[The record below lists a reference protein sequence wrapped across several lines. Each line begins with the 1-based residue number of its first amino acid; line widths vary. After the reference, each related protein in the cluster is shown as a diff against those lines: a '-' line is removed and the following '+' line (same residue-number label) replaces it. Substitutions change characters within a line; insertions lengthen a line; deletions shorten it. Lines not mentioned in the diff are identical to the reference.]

1 MYFCFMALLKQI
13 FNFYIDSSI
22 HVALAVFAL
31 SWVTLLEFGIPYDRA
46 VLYFIFFASITGYNF
61 VKYFGLARFHH
72 RSLTNWLKLIQVFS
86 LMCFIG
92 MCYFALKLELI
103 SLVVILGFGVVTFL
117 YAIPFLPNKILY
129 DKHKNLRNVSGL
141 KVYIIALVWAG
152 VTVVL
157 PLLNN
162 HVPLDTNVVVS
173 GFQRFV
179 FVTVLMFP
187 FEIRDLNY
195 DSLKLATIP
204 QQIGIKNTKMVGV
217 LLLML
222 FFLLEF
228 LKPQLNVEHTV
239 SLLITMF
246 VTLMFLIFANRN
258 QGRYYSSFW
267 VEGIPLVWLL
277 LLLVF

>member
-1 MYFCFMALLKQI
+1 MWLWLFLPCLGSRFWNL
-13 FNFYIDSSI
+13 
-22 HVALAVFAL
+22 VFHM
-31 SWVTLLEFGIPYDRA
+31 IPA

-162 HVPLDTNVVVS
+162 HVPLDTNVVVT

-239 SLLITMF
+239 SMLITMF

>member
-1 MYFCFMALLKQI
+1 MALLKQI

-46 VLYFIFFASITGYNF
+46 VLYFIFFSSITGYNF

-86 LMCFIG
+86 LMCFIA

-157 PLLNN
+157 PILNN
-162 HVPLDTNVVVS
+162 HVPLDTNVVVT

-239 SLLITMF
+239 SMLITMF

>member
-162 HVPLDTNVVVS
+162 HVPLDTNVVVT

-239 SLLITMF
+239 SMLITMF

>member
-1 MYFCFMALLKQI
+1 MALLKQI

-31 SWVTLLEFGIPYDRA
+31 SWVTLLEFGIPYDGA

-173 GFQRFV
+173 CFQRFV

>member
-103 SLVVILGFGVVTFL
+103 SLIVILGFGVVTFL

>member
-31 SWVTLLEFGIPYDRA
+31 SWVTLLEFGIPYDEA

-157 PLLNN
+157 PILNN
-162 HVPLDTNVVVS
+162 HVPLDTNVVVT

-239 SLLITMF
+239 SMLITMF

>member
-86 LMCFIG
+86 LMCFIA

-141 KVYIIALVWAG
+141 KVYIIALVWAC

-162 HVPLDTNVVVS
+162 HVPLDTNVVVT

-239 SLLITMF
+239 SMLITMF

>member
-162 HVPLDTNVVVS
+162 HVPLDTNVVVT

>member
-31 SWVTLLEFGIPYDRA
+31 SWVTLLEFDIPYDRA

-157 PLLNN
+157 PILNN
-162 HVPLDTNVVVS
+162 HVPLDTNVVVT

-239 SLLITMF
+239 SMLITMF

>member
-1 MYFCFMALLKQI
+1 MALLKQI

-162 HVPLDTNVVVS
+162 HVPLDTNVVVT

-239 SLLITMF
+239 SMLITMF

>member
-13 FNFYIDSSI
+13 FNFYIDSCI

-31 SWVTLLEFGIPYDRA
+31 SWVTLLEFGIPYDRE

-141 KVYIIALVWAG
+141 KVYIIALVWAC

-162 HVPLDTNVVVS
+162 HVPLDTNVVVT

-204 QQIGIKNTKMVGV
+204 QQIGIKNTKIVGV

-239 SLLITMF
+239 GMLITMF

>member
-157 PLLNN
+157 PILNN
-162 HVPLDTNVVVS
+162 HVPLDTNVVVT

-217 LLLML
+217 LLLKL

-239 SLLITMF
+239 SMLITMF

>member
-1 MYFCFMALLKQI
+1 MALLKQI

-103 SLVVILGFGVVTFL
+103 SLVVILGFCVVTFL

>member
-22 HVALAVFAL
+22 HVAFAVFAL

-162 HVPLDTNVVVS
+162 HVPLDTNVVVT

-187 FEIRDLNY
+187 FEIRDLIY

>member
-1 MYFCFMALLKQI
+1 MALLKQI

-31 SWVTLLEFGIPYDRA
+31 SWVTLLEFDIPYDRA

-157 PLLNN
+157 PILNN
-162 HVPLDTNVVVS
+162 HVPLDTNVVVT

-239 SLLITMF
+239 SMLITMF

>member
-103 SLVVILGFGVVTFL
+103 SLVVLLGFGVVTFL

-162 HVPLDTNVVVS
+162 HVPLDTNVVVT

-239 SLLITMF
+239 SMLITMF

>member
-46 VLYFIFFASITGYNF
+46 VLYFIFFSSITGYNF

-162 HVPLDTNVVVS
+162 HVPLDTNVVVT

-239 SLLITMF
+239 SMLITMF

>member
-46 VLYFIFFASITGYNF
+46 VLYFIFFSSITGYNF

-141 KVYIIALVWAG
+141 KVYIIALVWAC

-162 HVPLDTNVVVS
+162 HVPLDTNVVVT

-239 SLLITMF
+239 SMLITMF

>member
-1 MYFCFMALLKQI
+1 MALLKQI

-46 VLYFIFFASITGYNF
+46 VLYFIFFSSITGYNF

-86 LMCFIG
+86 LMCFIA

-239 SLLITMF
+239 SMLITMF

>member
-1 MYFCFMALLKQI
+1 MALLKQI

-46 VLYFIFFASITGYNF
+46 VLYFIFFASITRYNF
-61 VKYFGLARFHH
+61 VKYFGLERFHH

-162 HVPLDTNVVVS
+162 HVPLDTNVVVT

-239 SLLITMF
+239 SMLITMF

>member
-1 MYFCFMALLKQI
+1 MALLKQI

-31 SWVTLLEFGIPYDRA
+31 SWVTLLEFGIPYDEA

-239 SLLITMF
+239 SMLITMF

>member
-1 MYFCFMALLKQI
+1 VYFCFMALLKQI

-31 SWVTLLEFGIPYDRA
+31 SWVTLLEFGIPYDGA
-46 VLYFIFFASITGYNF
+46 VLYFIFFSSITGYNF

-103 SLVVILGFGVVTFL
+103 SLVVLLGFGVVTFL

-157 PLLNN
+157 PILNN
-162 HVPLDTNVVVS
+162 HVPLDTNVVVT

-239 SLLITMF
+239 SMLITMF

>member
-1 MYFCFMALLKQI
+1 MALLKQI

-103 SLVVILGFGVVTFL
+103 SLVVLLGFGVVTFL

-162 HVPLDTNVVVS
+162 HVPLDTNVVVT

-239 SLLITMF
+239 SMLITMF

>member
-141 KVYIIALVWAG
+141 KVYIIALVWAC

-162 HVPLDTNVVVS
+162 HVPLDTNVVVT

>member
-1 MYFCFMALLKQI
+1 MALLKQI
-13 FNFYIDSSI
+13 FNFYIDSCI

-31 SWVTLLEFGIPYDRA
+31 SWVTLLEFGIPYDRE

-141 KVYIIALVWAG
+141 KVYIIALVWAC

-162 HVPLDTNVVVS
+162 HVPLDTNVVVT

-204 QQIGIKNTKMVGV
+204 QQIGIKNTKIVGV

-239 SLLITMF
+239 GMLITMF

>member
-1 MYFCFMALLKQI
+1 MALLKQI

-103 SLVVILGFGVVTFL
+103 SLVAILGFGVVTFL

-157 PLLNN
+157 PILNN
-162 HVPLDTNVVVS
+162 HVPLDTNVVVT

-204 QQIGIKNTKMVGV
+204 QQIGIKNTKIVGV

-228 LKPQLNVEHTV
+228 LKPQLSVEHTV
-239 SLLITMF
+239 SMLITMF

>member
-1 MYFCFMALLKQI
+1 MALLKQI

-31 SWVTLLEFGIPYDRA
+31 SWVTLLEFGIPYDGA
-46 VLYFIFFASITGYNF
+46 VLYFIFFASTTGYNF

-92 MCYFALKLELI
+92 MCYFALKLKLI
-103 SLVVILGFGVVTFL
+103 SFVVILGFGVVTFL

-157 PLLNN
+157 PILNN
-162 HVPLDTNVVVS
+162 HVPLDTNVVVT

-222 FFLLEF
+222 FFILEF

-239 SLLITMF
+239 GMLITMF

>member
-1 MYFCFMALLKQI
+1 MALLKQI

-157 PLLNN
+157 PILNN
-162 HVPLDTNVVVS
+162 HVPLDTNVVVT

-217 LLLML
+217 LLLKL

-239 SLLITMF
+239 SMLITMF

>member
-157 PLLNN
+157 PILNN
-162 HVPLDTNVVVS
+162 HVPLDTNVVVT

-239 SLLITMF
+239 SMLITMF

>member
-157 PLLNN
+157 PILNN
-162 HVPLDTNVVVS
+162 HVPLDTNVVVT

-239 SLLITMF
+239 GMLITMF

-258 QGRYYSSFW
+258 QGRYYRSFW
-267 VEGIPLVWLL
+267 VEGMPLVWLL

>member
-1 MYFCFMALLKQI
+1 MALLKQI

-31 SWVTLLEFGIPYDRA
+31 SWVTLLEFGIPYDEA

-103 SLVVILGFGVVTFL
+103 SLVVLLGFGVVTFL

-157 PLLNN
+157 PILNN
-162 HVPLDTNVVVS
+162 HVPLDTNVVVT

>member
-103 SLVVILGFGVVTFL
+103 SLVAILGFGVVTFL

-157 PLLNN
+157 PILNN
-162 HVPLDTNVVVS
+162 HVPLDTNVVVT

-204 QQIGIKNTKMVGV
+204 QQIGIKNTKIVGV

-228 LKPQLNVEHTV
+228 LKPQLSVEHTV
-239 SLLITMF
+239 SMLITMF